1 MRRLFNMLGQQR
13 ARAFY
18 DLPALWLL
26 LAIIDLVWLW
36 FF

>member
-1 MRRLFNMLGQQR
+1 MIYLLLYTVGDDYMQDR
-13 ARAFY
+13 A
-18 DLPALWLL
+18 LCLL